1 MMDDDTDGDTI
12 IADDL
17 SVDGNENPNGG
28 ITSAE
33 AAERRYAKRRYRSW
47 MLMLVISTFVCSVLI
62 ASVKFFAPGR
72 FYTEDSTKNTDIFG
86 SGDNGMG
93 KNANQRRLE
102 ETLDY
107 LVTKEVSDILTLL
120 PNNTMSP
127 QYIAARWISTIDK
140 HSLNIPKADGT
151 TPKDEYPFL
160 QRYSLAVLFLS
171 TGGLNWVYRLSFLT
185 GQHECAW
192 FEVFGSND
200 LPPDQGYVMGIW
212 CDKNPGPLTER
223 DRDDKL
229 WESAIVTDIHFLP
242 QNEAVGTLPS
252 ELRHLRY
259 LKTLRIYNQRFISG
273 EIPSDYGYLKNLQLL
288 DFEGNKL
295 LGQVPSS
302 FKFLKDMTLMNL
314 RHNRLTGVSTD
325 AMNQMDKLQVLA
337 LDGNMIQGKL
347 PQINLPNLKAITL
360 SFNAFSGEIPNSMA
374 ALSSL
379 EMLALDHNNLTGRLD
394 ILQNMT
400 HLTHVYL
407 DNNVWDHEIDDLFFA
422 GHENITHLDI
432 SNCSIRG
439 IVPGHFFNFPKL
451 EILDLSRN
459 LLEGDLPEPAF
470 DNSNETTTKLH
481 YLSLHSNNITGPI
494 PPGISKLNSL
504 KHLDLSV
511 NKMNGVITEELGEL
525 TDLEYLFLGNNEFS
539 ISVGKFPQ
547 WIRNLTKLEELSLKN
562 SYLNG
567 EIPEWIGE
575 LTSLKLLDLGGNLLN
590 GELPESMGNLTKLWI
605 LILNSN
611 NLRGSIP
618 SSFRQLKDL
627 ETLLIDDNSFKGDTA
642 PVCESRGIDRI
653 THFVSDCASNSST
666 SAPNASGAIGGW
678 EDPLLAEI
686 ECECCTLCC
695 MDKDTTCNDDEWIAH
710 HEGAWQF
717 GYERVYWDFEENGI
731 ISEMTDA
738 YDTLARAWGLP

>member
-17 SVDGNENPNGG
+17 SVDGNENG

-47 MLMLVISTFVCSVLI
+47 MLMLIISTFVCSVLI

-72 FYTEDSTKNTDIFG
+72 FYTEDSTTKTDIFG
-86 SGDNGMG
+86 SGDNGMS
-93 KNANQRRLE
+93 KIANQRRLE

-127 QYIAARWISTIDK
+127 QYMAATWIATFDQ

-151 TPKDEYPFL
+151 TPKDEYPFV

-171 TGGLNWVYRLSFLT
+171 TGGSNWIYRLAFLT
-185 GQHECAW
+185 GVHECAW
-192 FEVFGSND
+192 FQVFGSKD
-200 LPPDQGYVMGIW
+200 LPPGQGYVMGTW

-223 DRDDKL
+223 DRDDNL

-242 QNEAVGTLPS
+242 QNGAVGTLPS

-259 LKTLRIYNQRFISG
+259 LKTLRIYKQQFISG
-273 EIPSDYGYLKNLQLL
+273 EIPSDYGYLKNLQVL
-288 DFEGNKL
+288 DLEGNQL

-302 FKFLKDMTLMNL
+302 FKFLKNMNLMNL

-325 AMNQMDKLQVLA
+325 AINQMDKLQVLA
-337 LDGNMIQGKL
+337 LDDNMIEGKL
-347 PQINLPNLKAITL
+347 PQFSLPNLKAITL
-360 SFNAFSGEIPNSMA
+360 SFNAFTGEIPNSMA
-374 ALSSL
+374 GLSSL

-394 ILQNMT
+394 ILQNMS

-407 DNNVWDHEIDDLFFA
+407 DNNVWDHEINDLFFA

-459 LLEGDLPEPAF
+459 LLEGDLPGPAL
-470 DNSNETTTKLH
+470 DNTNVDTTKLQ

-494 PPGISKLNSL
+494 PQGISKLKSL
-504 KHLDLSV
+504 THLDLSV
-511 NKMNGVITEELGEL
+511 NKMDGLITEELGKL
-525 TDLEYLFLGNNEFS
+525 TGLEYLFLGNNDFS
-539 ISVGKFPQ
+539 VSVGKFPG

-562 SYLNG
+562 SYISG

-618 SSFRQLKDL
+618 SSFRKLRDL

-642 PVCESRGIDRI
+642 PVCESRGFDRI

-666 SAPNASGAIGGW
+666 SATNASGAIGGW

-731 ISEMTDA
+731 ISQLTDA
-738 YDTLARAWGLP
+738 YDTLAQAWGLP